1 MGFFSSLKGQ
11 LGRDTGRFISN
22 KIFGNKHASKYQ
34 RVNGTGRS
42 LLGSDGVSVKND
54 GIVKNFFKTKIDTF
68 VDNKKTENQLKIEEK
83 EFDRKQALKFEQNI
97 ENLIAIKIPK
107 QKQSLIDTMY
117 YLSAIISSNS
127 WKNALEDENKRV
139 NAYADI
145 ALKKYSQCLQ
155 MLKMKY
161 PNATEIPIFE
171 RIYRQKQRKAFFQRY
186 WIFIM
191 MIVLFTIM
199 GVFAYFEKDKPK
211 MQPKETVIERII
223 NKIKNNE

>member
-34 RVNGTGRS
+34 RVNDTGRS
-42 LLGSDGVSVKND
+42 LLGGGNSVKSDGIIKT
-54 GIVKNFFKTKIDTF
+54 FFKARKEVFI
-68 VDNKKTENQLKIEEK
+68 EREEIEIQLKKEEY
-83 EFDRKQALKFEQNI
+83 EFARKQILKLEQNI

-127 WKNALEDENKRV
+127 WKNVLEDENKRI
-139 NAYADI
+139 NTYADI

-186 WIFIM
+186 WVFVV
-191 MIVLFTIM
+191 MIVLFMIM
-199 GVFAYFEKDKPK
+199 SVFAYFEKDKPK
-211 MQPKETVIERII
+211 MQPKETAIERII
-223 NKIKNNE
+223 DKIKK